1 MNENHDRP
9 VSRED
14 LLFDVEMALLRA
26 ERVWPKGH
34 RAGRHDR
41 LKPAALV
48 VVDQLVL
55 CGPRFFRKP
64 PLGGHKTPDPGT
76 PTRGAEGADDAEGN
90 ARDQAVRAGPS
101 PGS

>member
-1 MNENHDRP
+1 MTENHDRP

-14 LLFDVEMALLRA
+14 LLFDVEMALRRA

-41 LKPAALV
+41 FRPAALV

-55 CGPRFFRKP
+55 CGLRFFRKP
-64 PLGGHKTPDPGT
+64 PRGAHRTPDPG
-76 PTRGAEGADDAEGN
+76 PPPRGAKGPDDAAGDTR
-90 ARDQAVRAGPS
+90 AGAVRAGPS
-101 PGS
+101 RGS